1 MRSWGETGEGHLNL
15 ISVNDKELGGKPTL
29 SEEKN
34 IPKSWFQHAWLEL
47 NHGSK

>member
-29 SEEKN
+29 SEEK
-34 IPKSWFQHAWLEL
+34 KTH
-47 NHGSK
+47 SKILVSTCMA

>member
-34 IPKSWFQHAWLEL
+34 TFQNPGFNMHGL
-47 NHGSK
+47 N